1 MKGRREGWRNGGMK
15 GWRDGGR
22 EGGREERR
30 DGGREGGIDGGME
43 GRRDGEM
50 EGGMPIGSANSH
62 IQKTS
67 IQAKF
72 SVWKNSF
79 VYNNMTG
86 ECSET
91 EVLPPRSATNHEK
104 RRPPNPFGARKR
116 RTAKIL

>member
-22 EGGREERR
+22 EVGR
-30 DGGREGGIDGGME
+30 DGGREGGMDGGME

-72 SVWKNSF
+72 SVWKNNF
-79 VYNNMTG
+79 VYKISKYRFFRMWTPSN
-86 ECSET
+86 
-91 EVLPPRSATNHEK
+91 
-104 RRPPNPFGARKR
+104 RRVRIHRGR
-116 RTAKIL
+116 I

>member
-15 GWRDGGR
+15 GWRDGRG
-22 EGGREERR
+22 EGGM
-30 DGGREGGIDGGME
+30 DGGREGGMDGGME

-72 SVWKNSF
+72 SVWKNNF
-79 VYNNMTG
+79 VYNNLRKM
-86 ECSET
+86 
-91 EVLPPRSATNHEK
+91 LI
-104 RRPPNPFGARKR
+104 PFYFSFGIEGL
-116 RTAKIL
+116 T